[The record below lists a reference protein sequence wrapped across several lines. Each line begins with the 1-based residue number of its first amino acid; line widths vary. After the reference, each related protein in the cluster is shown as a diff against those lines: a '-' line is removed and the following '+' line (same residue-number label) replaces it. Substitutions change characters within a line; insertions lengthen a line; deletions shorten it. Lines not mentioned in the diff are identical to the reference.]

1 MAQAPGREAEPK
13 ISKNDLADIEPCPTV
28 WQRGG
33 TKQKKKGAKKALP
46 PKQALSSSNFLSSLN
61 GKCG

>member
-1 MAQAPGREAEPK
+1 MAQAPGREEPK
-13 ISKNDLADIEPCPTV
+13 VTWQPSNHIEV

-46 PKQALSSSNFLSSLN
+46 PKQALSFSSLN